1 MPERGGGVAC
11 HDGSDTVKG
20 GESVWEVGQGATK
33 TDIIRIIT
41 DFLEA
46 LKSEVSKS
54 ILFQGQRK
62 AHFAS

>member
-20 GESVWEVGQGATK
+20 GESVWEAGQGATK

-41 DFLEA
+41 DFLRG
-46 LKSEVSKS
+46 SKKRS
-54 ILFQGQRK
+54 I
-62 AHFAS
+62 